1 MGSAWQQCR
10 MPNADCV
17 LLRWAAA
24 GSDMNAWCD
33 LKLRTKEFALAV
45 IRLVQSLVNRPET
58 RVIGQQLLRAG
69 TAVGANYRSACRA
82 RSKADFISKIGIV
95 IEEADECCF
104 WLELLLD
111 SKLVASEQV
120 LPLLK
125 EANE

>member
-45 IRLVQSLVNRPET
+45 IRLVQSLNTEP
-58 RVIGQQLLRAG
+58 
-69 TAVGANYRSACRA
+69 
-82 RSKADFISKIGIV
+82 
-95 IEEADECCF
+95 
-104 WLELLLD
+104 
-111 SKLVASEQV
+111 
-120 LPLLK
+120 PLLAGK
-125 EANE
+125 PGICEFGILQSAFGIDTLPS